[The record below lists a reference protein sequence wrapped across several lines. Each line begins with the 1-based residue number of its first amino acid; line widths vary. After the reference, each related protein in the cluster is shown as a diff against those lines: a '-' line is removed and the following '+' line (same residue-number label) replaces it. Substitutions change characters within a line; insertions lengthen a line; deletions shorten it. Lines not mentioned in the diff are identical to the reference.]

1 MLVTNAKTLKDFLAT
16 VPDDTKIV
24 VYRSDME
31 TNGYMENVSVN
42 IRKMTPVQKDT
53 WDRFDGTDYS
63 YTAYENDKNG
73 EDTIVIG

>member
-1 MLVTNAKTLKDFLAT
+1 MLVTNVKTLKDFLAT

-24 VYRSDME
+24 VYRSNME

-42 IRKMTPVQKDT
+42 IRKMIPVQKDT

>member
-1 MLVTNAKTLKDFLAT
+1 MLITNAKTLKDFLAT

>member
-1 MLVTNAKTLKDFLAT
+1 MLVTNVKTLKDFLAT

-24 VYRSDME
+24 VYRSSME

-42 IRKMTPVQKDT
+42 IRKMIPVEKNT
-53 WDRFDGTDYS
+53 WDRFDGTDYT

>member
-1 MLVTNAKTLKDFLAT
+1 MLVTNVKTLKDFLAT

-24 VYRSDME
+24 VYRSSME

-42 IRKMTPVQKDT
+42 IRKMIPVEKNT
-53 WDRFDGTDYS
+53 WDRFDGTDYT
-63 YTAYENDKNG
+63 YTAYENDKSG

>member
-63 YTAYENDKNG
+63 YTAYENDKSG